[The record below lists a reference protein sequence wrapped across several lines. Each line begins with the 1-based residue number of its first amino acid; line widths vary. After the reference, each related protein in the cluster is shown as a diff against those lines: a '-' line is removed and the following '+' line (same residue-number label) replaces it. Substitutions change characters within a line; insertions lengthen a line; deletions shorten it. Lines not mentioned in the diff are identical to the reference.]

1 MHILNFPDLWINVEM
16 TPPLL
21 ASGTQEQSEKTPRPY
36 FAPTEASFI
45 SYAYKKISMSENP
58 HTIYGFYRL
67 VFELGNVCKYKQ
79 NMRTNRI

>member
-1 MHILNFPDLWINVEM
+1 M

-21 ASGTQEQSEKTPRPY
+21 GSGTQEQLAKNPRPY

-45 SYAYKKISMSENP
+45 LYPMSENP
-58 HTIYGFYRL
+58 NTIYGIYHL

-79 NMRTNRI
+79 NTRTNRI